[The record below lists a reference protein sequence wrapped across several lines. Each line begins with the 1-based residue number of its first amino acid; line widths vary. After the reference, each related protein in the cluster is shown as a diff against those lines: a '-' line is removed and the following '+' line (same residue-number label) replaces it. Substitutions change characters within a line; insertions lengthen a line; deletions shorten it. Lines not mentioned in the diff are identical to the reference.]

1 MQKTT
6 PTTTIV
12 SEDTMQIVF
21 PISLE
26 FLPLETDAGLQFY
39 IRAVVIDSNNDQHTI
54 LSRVFDTAAEAR
66 AYAAK
71 SLLEGIKLPQEN

>member
-6 PTTTIV
+6 PTTIV
-12 SEDTMQIVF
+12 QESTMQIVY

-39 IRAVVIDSNNDQHTI
+39 IRAVVMDDNQDFHTI
-54 LSRVFDTAAEAR
+54 LSRVFDTPVDAR

-71 SLLEGIKLPQEN
+71 SLLEGIMLPE